1 MENTDYIMENNEIVR
16 TETRSLTLTEAMRQL
31 TDMRSAIG
39 YAIRGIESQKEELA
53 KMTKDYNNL
62 AKLLG
67 EKEINT
73 ENIQKRYDFEI

>member
-31 TDMRSAIG
+31 ADMRSAIG
-39 YAIRGIESQKEELA
+39 YAIRGIENQKEELT

-73 ENIQKRYDFEI
+73 ENIEKRYDIEI

>member
-16 TETRSLTLTEAMRQL
+16 TETRNLTLTEAMRQL

-39 YAIRGIESQKEELA
+39 YAIRGIENQKEELG

-73 ENIQKRYDFEI
+73 ENIQKRYDIEI

>member
-16 TETRSLTLTEAMRQL
+16 TETRNLTLTEAMRQL
-31 TDMRSAIG
+31 ADMRSAIG
-39 YAIRGIESQKEELA
+39 YAIRGIENQKEELA

-73 ENIQKRYDFEI
+73 ENIEKRYDIEI